1 MLSVVRHKC
10 LFVSGL
16 VAALAGGA
24 VILKEVMGERTV
36 SYDVVVFPG
45 KKMSVNGQEFSE
57 HCAFSISPNEY
68 LNRYSLVFRTQGAVS
83 VKDFCFAQ
91 WAFAGKGLCDGRLIL
106 SNRSSIAV
114 SPRSPDF
121 TTPGMRWRDYSYVHY
136 LIETG
141 RYSVRKRI
149 GRGDPQEL
157 ASVGDKAEFL
167 KLVENTYSRTNEVQ
181 VYITSSFCV
190 SFHEIELLLMKLQGL
205 GCEVCFLS
213 AY

>member
-1 MLSVVRHKC
+1 MISFARHKC
-10 LFVSGL
+10 LFVSAL

-24 VILKEVMGERTV
+24 VIVEEFMGKRTV
-36 SYDVVVFPG
+36 FYDVVVFPG
-45 KKMSVNGQEFSE
+45 ERMIVNGQEFSE
-57 HCAFSISPNEY
+57 HCPFSTSPDECR
-68 LNRYSLVFRTQGAVS
+68 NRYSLVFRTQGDVT
-83 VKDFCFAQ
+83 VRDFCFAQ
-91 WAFAGKGLCDGRLIL
+91 WAFAGKGLCDGRLML
-106 SNRSSIAV
+106 PDSSSIALC
-114 SPRSPDF
+114 PRSPDF
-121 TTPGMRWRDYSYVHY
+121 SMPGMCWRDYSYVNY